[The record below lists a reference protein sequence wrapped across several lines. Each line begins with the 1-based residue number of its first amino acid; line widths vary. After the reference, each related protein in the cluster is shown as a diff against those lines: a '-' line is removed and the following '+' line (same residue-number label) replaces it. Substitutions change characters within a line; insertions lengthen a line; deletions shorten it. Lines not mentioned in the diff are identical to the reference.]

1 MIIKITAFIIG
12 LIAIVLTFKAE
23 LILEKV
29 FKKRADPRVGPA
41 SQIHCTCFSGN
52 CLYGGIYIGKIKLK
66 GVSINGRCKEYS
78 KKL

>member
-23 LILEKV
+23 LILE
-29 FKKRADPRVGPA
+29 KRADPRVGPA

-52 CLYGGIYIGKIKLK
+52 CLYGGIYIRKIKLK

>member
-29 FKKRADPRVGPA
+29 FKKGLVLRVK
-41 SQIHCTCFSGN
+41 
-52 CLYGGIYIGKIKLK
+52 YIALALAVIAFMAVFIL
-66 GVSINGRCKEYS
+66 GR
-78 KKL
+78 

>member
-29 FKKRADPRVGPA
+29 FKKEATQGLVLRVK
-41 SQIHCTCFSGN
+41 
-52 CLYGGIYIGKIKLK
+52 YIALALAVIAFMAVFIL
-66 GVSINGRCKEYS
+66 GR
-78 KKL
+78 

>member
-29 FKKRADPRVGPA
+29 FKEEPTQGLVLRVK
-41 SQIHCTCFSGN
+41 
-52 CLYGGIYIGKIKLK
+52 YIALALAVIAFMAVFIL
-66 GVSINGRCKEYS
+66 GR
-78 KKL
+78 

>member
-29 FKKRADPRVGPA
+29 FKKETTQGLVLRVK
-41 SQIHCTCFSGN
+41 
-52 CLYGGIYIGKIKLK
+52 YIALALAVIAFMAVFIL
-66 GVSINGRCKEYS
+66 GR
-78 KKL
+78 

>member
-29 FKKRADPRVGPA
+29 FKKDPRVGSA

-52 CLYGGIYIGKIKLK
+52 CLYGGIYIRKIKLK

>member
-1 MIIKITAFIIG
+1 LIIKITAFIIG

-23 LILEKV
+23 LILE
-29 FKKRADPRVGPA
+29 RADPRVGPA
-41 SQIHCTCFSGN
+41 SQIHCTCFSSN
-52 CLYGGIYIGKIKLK
+52 CLYGSIYIGKIKLK